1 MSFLVCGYGC
11 CWSNKYLCH
20 FVTHA
25 HRSVSRTTLL
35 GTPAELLQQIS
46 DKAEADL
53 GLQTG
58 PTHQGGGKAEIGDSG
73 WRRRGEATGQ
83 AGKMQDGR
91 EKMGRDEGRVT
102 DAKITFQHFR
112 ENQLQSPQHLHLMNH
127 SISVRRSGA
136 ETSARSSQHRG
147 SSELCFTTT
156 SHAVCRSFGPP
167 TLLRPSPAINNADR

>member
-1 MSFLVCGYGC
+1 M
-11 CWSNKYLCH
+11 
-20 FVTHA
+20 THA
-25 HRSVSRTTLL
+25 HRSVSHTILL

-58 PTHQGGGKAEIGDSG
+58 PTHQGGAKAEIGDSG

-102 DAKITFQHFR
+102 DAKIT
-112 ENQLQSPQHLHLMNH
+112 
-127 SISVRRSGA
+127 
-136 ETSARSSQHRG
+136 SA
-147 SSELCFTTT
+147 
-156 SHAVCRSFGPP
+156 
-167 TLLRPSPAINNADR
+167 